1 MEAYLQSLSKEVT
14 HNQIIGDNQQGI
26 QFLLNHGESIIINSE
41 TISYFSSKLDE
52 NEITKKQA
60 IEELTEE
67 ADKIK
72 NKEINNYSYLG
83 LGTPS
88 KLTKKEFVKFSNFSK
103 ELQYIGVS
111 SNGRIMTLNPL
122 LYDHLFINIHNII
135 AYTQGISLFLFQSM
149 MTKMKFD
156 FLKIPNAEFF
166 NFYLMG
172 LNNQVNN
179 GVTDYQRLYLQ
190 SESKLIYE

>member
-1 MEAYLQSLSKEVT
+1 METYLQSLSKEVT

-26 QFLLNHGESIIINSE
+26 QFLLNQGESIIINSE
-41 TISYFSSKLDE
+41 AVSYFSSKLDE
-52 NEITKKQA
+52 NDITKKQA

-72 NKEINNYSYLG
+72 NKDISNFSYLG
-83 LGTPS
+83 FGVPT
-88 KLTKKEFVKFSNFSK
+88 KLSKKEFVKFSNFSK

-111 SNGRIMTLNPL
+111 SNGRIMTLNPI
-122 LYDHLFINIHNII
+122 LYDHLFININNVI
-135 AYTQGISLFLFQSM
+135 AYTQGISLYLFQSM

-156 FLKIPNAEFF
+156 FFKIPNAEFF

-190 SESKLIYE
+190 SESKFI